1 MGLMAETLTI
11 KTHTVRTNITKVTG
25 TITLTTRRDLR
36 TMFYKHL
43 KVTKP
48 EEAGDRFRN
57 PDPVMTEAIIN
68 IGSQRMLT
76 PTVMEDFAIW
86 QEALDYGQIGQ
97 LEGSVVNREE
107 GQRFVDVLRSKML
120 GVDLQ

>member
-1 MGLMAETLTI
+1 MAETLTI
-11 KTHTVRTNITKVTG
+11 KTHTVRTNITKVTRM
-25 TITLTTRRDLR
+25 ITLTTRRDLR

-48 EEAGDRFRN
+48 EEAGDRFGN

-86 QEALDYGQIGQ
+86 REVLDYGQIGQ

-107 GQRFVDVLRSKML
+107 GQWFVDVLQSKML